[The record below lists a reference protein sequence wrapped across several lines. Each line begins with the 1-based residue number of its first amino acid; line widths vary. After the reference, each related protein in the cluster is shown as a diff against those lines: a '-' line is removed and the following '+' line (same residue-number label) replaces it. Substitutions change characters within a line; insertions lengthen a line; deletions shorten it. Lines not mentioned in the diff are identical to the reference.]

1 MVQEPQDDGAGIVQS
16 IEIIRVLKKAGI
28 QPKRT
33 VRAVMYMN
41 EENGSGGADAYLEN
55 AKLKKEQHIF
65 ALESDAGGFT
75 PRGFSLEM
83 KEEAR
88 NKIKN
93 WAPLFRNY
101 GVYEFTEGGSG
112 SDIDNL
118 KELGT
123 ALAGLSPDS
132 QRYFDLHHASTDVF
146 EAVSKR
152 ELDLGAVNMA
162 TLLWLVSEYGL

>member
-1 MVQEPQDDGAGIVQS
+1 V
-16 IEIIRVLKKAGI
+16 KA
-28 QPKRT
+28 
-33 VRAVMYMN
+33 
-41 EENGSGGADAYLEN
+41 
-55 AKLKKEQHIF
+55 
-65 ALESDAGGFT
+65 
-75 PRGFSLEM
+75 
-83 KEEAR
+83 
-88 NKIKN
+88 
-93 WAPLFRNY
+93 WAALFRNY
-101 GVYEFTEGGSG
+101 GVYDFREGGSG

-162 TLLWLVSEYGL
+162 ALVWLVSEYGL